1 MMFKL
6 DENLGGSIVSLLR
19 LAGYDVATVVGQQ
32 LSSTPDEEL
41 IEICRQEGR
50 CLVTLDRGFGNRLR
64 FPPNRY
70 PGIVVIRVSDRVK
83 PSELREAV
91 EVLIQGLEQ
100 AKVTGKL
107 WIIRQGEIQEY
118 QPISEEDE

>member
-6 DENLGGSIVSLLR
+6 DENLGGSTVSLLR

-32 LSSTPDEEL
+32 LSSAPDEEL

-70 PGIVVIRVSDRVK
+70 SKLVGVV
-83 PSELREAV
+83 
-91 EVLIQGLEQ
+91 LEKYSLSVWNGQ
-100 AKVTGKL
+100 LFEQSSPTIHK
-107 WIIRQGEIQEY
+107 EILLLA
-118 QPISEEDE
+118 D